1 MQTNDDDDN
10 LPLSQNFCPAQNW
23 GANLKSEGATRRNEH
38 WGAAGVKEESEVYKY
53 VAMVLFS
60 NFWTR
65 FL

>member
-1 MQTNDDDDN
+1 MMTMIIYHCHKIFV
-10 LPLSQNFCPAQNW
+10 PRKTG
-23 GANLKSEGATRRNEH
+23 GANLKSEGATRRNEY